1 MKENTF
7 KKSILYINK
16 EDILDKFLWLMKEFT
31 SNKSEPK
38 TLYCYANDL
47 DDVVEVL
54 NKNQIVIEVSPHEH
68 NIPHELIL
76 E

>member
-1 MKENTF
+1 MKENTL
-7 KKSILYINK
+7 KKSILYINN
-16 EDILDKFLWLMKEFT
+16 EDILDKVLWLMKEF
-31 SNKSEPK
+31 SLNKFEPK

-47 DDVVEVL
+47 DDVVGVL
-54 NKNQIVIEVSPHEH
+54 NKNQIVIEVIPHEH